1 MGVKHFV
8 PLIQRQRGKEKP
20 LKALGRTQKTLNVDC
35 ESIKA
40 PRFLARRARCESLG
54 QQSPACS
61 RRALC
66 WFSHPCWKTWDP
78 TMETERSR
86 AGQHCGEQTL
96 REHTATRAQG
106 DNTAT
111 HVAAGQRSHMLEI
124 PPCQGSA
131 HPGRAKGQPRR
142 AQQSY
147 RHCWPELE
155 GMELGATL
163 PQTPP
168 THISPS
174 SCSTRSGAAASDLH
188 SWLLQQ
194 AVQCHRS
201 DGLQRMAMG
210 RRGLSWHRWGEEPSS
225 FPPLPPQSC
234 SLPQPHL
241 QTPPGGRAVPRR
253 ARPQLTS
260 LGSILPLSRVGGN
273 PLGCAL
279 DIGTTCS
286 APLCCSETRPGS
298 PTWQHTEPT
307 ASKQTLTGIP

>member
-168 THISPS
+168 HTHLSFLLQHQERGSCKRPTFLAAPASCAMPQIRWAPEDGNGAARAELAQMGRGAFLLPSSTSTELLSPS
-174 SCSTRSGAAASDLH
+174 ASPPDPSWRQSSATQSTSSADLVGKHPPTEQSGRESLRMCPGHWDHLLCSPV
-188 SWLLQQ
+188 LL
-194 AVQCHRS
+194 
-201 DGLQRMAMG
+201 
-210 RRGLSWHRWGEEPSS
+210 
-225 FPPLPPQSC
+225 
-234 SLPQPHL
+234 
-241 QTPPGGRAVPRR
+241 
-253 ARPQLTS
+253 
-260 LGSILPLSRVGGN
+260 
-273 PLGCAL
+273 
-279 DIGTTCS
+279 
-286 APLCCSETRPGS
+286 
-298 PTWQHTEPT
+298 
-307 ASKQTLTGIP
+307 

>member
-1 MGVKHFV
+1 MSPSASKAQRAAEEHSAGSLTLAGK
-8 PLIQRQRGKEKP
+8 PGIQLWKQREAEQDSTAGSRHYESTQPPEPRVTTQRPMWLLGKGP
-20 LKALGRTQKTLNVDC
+20 TCWR
-35 ESIKA
+35 
-40 PRFLARRARCESLG
+40 
-54 QQSPACS
+54 SPPA
-61 RRALC
+61 RAL
-66 WFSHPCWKTWDP
+66 P
-78 TMETERSR
+78 TPGEPKGSPGEPSR
-86 AGQHCGEQTL
+86 ATGTAGRSWRAWSWGQHCH
-96 REHTATRAQG
+96 R
-106 DNTAT
+106 
-111 HVAAGQRSHMLEI
+111 
-124 PPCQGSA
+124 P
-131 HPGRAKGQPRR
+131 
-142 AQQSY
+142 
-147 RHCWPELE
+147 
-155 GMELGATL
+155 
-163 PQTPP
+163 PP

-273 PLGCAL
+273 PLGCAV

-286 APLCCSETRPGS
+286 APLCCSETWPGS